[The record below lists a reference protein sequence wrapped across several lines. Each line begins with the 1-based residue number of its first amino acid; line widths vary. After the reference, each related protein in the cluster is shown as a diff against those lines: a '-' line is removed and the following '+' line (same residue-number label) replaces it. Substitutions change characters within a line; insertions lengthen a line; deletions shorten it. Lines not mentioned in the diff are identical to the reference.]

1 MSIPYAAVITTPGD
15 DDLIVPV
22 ESFSVSEVRGA
33 GWFGIAR
40 LDFGASDAPFAS
52 SAAALRTVID
62 FRLVPG
68 KPIVLRLVMAGDTMG
83 GTPVRNWPSM
93 IMRVVSVPRG
103 KSEERGLECRVELC
117 DPLSYCR
124 TRPVWGVF
132 NSCSPGQMVG
142 GALSLAVGGNG
153 DPTREPVLPGMPVV
167 RIYEHVRAELEEIP
181 YAIATGEPLRSWLD
195 RILGT
200 LGIRME
206 LVGFEGEQV
215 GIRLRDT
222 PPSASEANEN
232 LSPIEMIV
240 DGSAEPGATTLS
252 IVHMQI
258 NALAKKRSA
267 LFDSP
272 SQGAVTRIGSESGSV
287 EAVIRASEI
296 DVVEAGLRAGFARES
311 AVLATERLWAT
322 SANPGMLPGRLV
334 DFVSSSAGG
343 AGTGSPTVMGAS
355 RWQLG
360 DVKHFHVRGKYRN
373 IVEMEKAGTAWRPP
387 VPRDGSPVAVSG
399 TVDDGVSQKGDSVPR
414 DNVGRIPVTLSFLPR
429 TDEDQTPADSGASA
443 SPAGRQ
449 SPRQSPQQ
457 SPVQVSPIS
466 LPVIGLMAGD
476 THGFVTAHRQGDICR
491 VLVFNPLYAEIH
503 GFGYGDDRRV
513 AEKLSD
519 ASAGLVVR
527 HGEGGWRGIVFRPQ
541 EDMGTEQDDN
551 DD

>member
-1 MSIPYAAVITTPGD
+1 MSIPYAAVITTSAD

-22 ESFSVSEVRGA
+22 ESFSVSEMRGA

-40 LDFGASDAPFAS
+40 LDLGASDTPFTS

-68 KPIVLRLVMAGDTMG
+68 KPIVLRLVMAG
-83 GTPVRNWPSM
+83 GTRAGTSVRSWPSM
-93 IMRVVSVPRG
+93 IMRVVSVPRDKKG
-103 KSEERGLECRVELC
+103 EDGGLECRVELC
-117 DPLSYCR
+117 DPLSYCQG
-124 TRPVWGVF
+124 RPVWGVF

-142 GALSLAVGGNG
+142 GALSLAVGGSG

-181 YAIATGEPLRSWLD
+181 YAIAAGEPLRSWLD
-195 RILGT
+195 RVLGT
-200 LGIRME
+200 LGVRME
-206 LVGFEGEQV
+206 FLGYEGEQV
-215 GIRLRDT
+215 GVCLRDT
-222 PPSASEANEN
+222 PPSASGANEN
-232 LSPIEMIV
+232 QSPIEMIV
-240 DGSAEPGATTLS
+240 DGGAEPSATTLS

-272 SQGAVTRIGSESGSV
+272 SQGAVTRIGSEDGSV
-287 EAVIRASEI
+287 GAVIRAAEI
-296 DVVEAGLRAGFARES
+296 DVAEAGLRAGFARES
-311 AVLATERLWAT
+311 AVLATERLWAK

-343 AGTGSPTVMGAS
+343 PGTGSPTVLGAA

-360 DVKHFHVRGKYRN
+360 YVKHLYVRGKYGN
-373 IVEMEKAGTAWRPP
+373 IVEMEKAGAAWRPP

-399 TVDDGVSQKGDSVPR
+399 TVDDGVSPKGDSVPR
-414 DNVGRIPVTLSFLPR
+414 DKIGRIPVTLSFLPR
-429 TDEDQTPADSGASA
+429 ADEDQTPPADSGDSA
-443 SPAGRQ
+443 SPAGQ
-449 SPRQSPQQ
+449 P
-457 SPVQVSPIS
+457 SPVQASPIA

-527 HGEGGWRGIVFRPQ
+527 HGEGSWRGIVFRPQ
-541 EDMGTEQDDN
+541 EDLETEQDG
-551 DD
+551 DDD